1 MREIY
6 LKAFEICV
14 RESDPQTIMTSYN
27 KINSVWNHYNYDL
40 CTTVLREEWGYQGC
54 VITDWWMRASVD
66 PDFPTLWDSAYRIR
80 SQVDV
85 LMPGSK
91 PSTGFP
97 PATDADPAPVES
109 YKKEGGLTLG
119 ELQRGAK
126 NVLRL
131 ALKSSALGRTQES

>member
-1 MREIY
+1 
-6 LKAFEICV
+6 
-14 RESDPQTIMTSYN
+14 
-27 KINSVWNHYNYDL
+27 
-40 CTTVLREEWGYQGC
+40 
-54 VITDWWMRASVD
+54 MRASVD
-66 PDFPTLWDSAYRIR
+66 PDFPALWDSAYRIR

-85 LMPGSK
+85 LMPGSR

-109 YKKEGGLTLG
+109 HQKEGGLTLG

-131 ALKSSALGRTQES
+131 ALKSSALGRTQEK

>member
-1 MREIY
+1 M
-6 LKAFEICV
+6 
-14 RESDPQTIMTSYN
+14 
-27 KINSVWNHYNYDL
+27 
-40 CTTVLREEWGYQGC
+40 
-54 VITDWWMRASVD
+54 TDWWMRQSPD
-66 PDFPTLWDSAYRIR
+66 PNFENVWDSAYRIR
-80 SQVDV
+80 AQVDV